1 MTTIRERVPVG
12 LPEQASHLT
21 TPRGTPSRSLSWW
34 RLLREWFT
42 HRFFVTMTTL
52 TCALLLVLVLTLLV
66 RSWPLL
72 IAYPLRDLVTG
83 ERWLPNQ
90 GLFGF
95 APFIWGSVIVTGLA
109 LVIAVPPALLSGIY
123 LSEYTS
129 TRTRN
134 LLKPVLDLLVGIPSV
149 VYGLWGVLFVAPL
162 IRDQI
167 GPWSASTLGQW
178 LPLFA
183 RTNTTGY
190 GLLSASL
197 VLAIMAFPFIVAIAD
212 EVMRTVPTALRE
224 SALALG
230 ATRWETTKLIVRRSA
245 AGGLAA
251 AVILGF
257 SRAFGETL
265 AVMMLVGNTP
275 QIPRSLFDTAYPLP
289 ALIANNYGE
298 MMSVPLYE
306 EALMTAA
313 LLLLGVVLIFNI
325 GTSIMIHRLPEQK
338 KRPQKAQQR

>member
-1 MTTIRERVPVG
+1 MTTIRERVHVT

-21 TPRGTPSRSLSWW
+21 TPAGKASRALSWG
-34 RLLREWFT
+34 RLLREWLT

-52 TCALLLVLVLTLLV
+52 TCALLLVLVALLLIL
-66 RSWPLL
+66 SWPLL
-72 IAYPLRDLVTG
+72 IAYPLPTLLAG

-95 APFIWGSVIVTGLA
+95 APFIWGSVIVTVLA

-123 LSEYTS
+123 LSEYTN

-134 LLKPVLDLLVGIPSV
+134 LLKPLLDLLVGIPSV
-149 VYGLWGVLFVAPL
+149 VYGLWGVLFVVPL
-162 IRDQI
+162 IRDHV
-167 GPWSASTLGQW
+167 GPWSDSTLGQW

-183 RTNTTGY
+183 RTNRTGY

-197 VLAIMAFPFIVAIAD
+197 VLAIMVFPFIVAIVD

-245 AGGLAA
+245 ASGLAA

-275 QIPRSLFDTAYPLP
+275 QIPRSLFDAAYPLP

-306 EALMTAA
+306 GALMTAA
-313 LLLLGVVLIFNI
+313 LLLLGVVLLFNI
-325 GTSIMIHRLPEQK
+325 GTSIMIHRRSAQK
-338 KRPQKAQQR
+338 TR